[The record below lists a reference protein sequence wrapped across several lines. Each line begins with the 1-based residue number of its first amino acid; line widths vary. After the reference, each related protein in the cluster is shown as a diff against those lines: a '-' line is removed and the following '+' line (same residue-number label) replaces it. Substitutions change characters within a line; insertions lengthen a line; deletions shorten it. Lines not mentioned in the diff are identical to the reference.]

1 MGDYNALYL
10 TDVNII
16 DNLGRYGAGVV
27 IAEHAQ
33 AVLDGCVV
41 AGNRLTGELKDSE
54 RQIMGGG
61 VYCAGSLEL
70 RGATQISGNRADEAQ
85 NDLWLDEAAE
95 LSVGEAGLDEQ
106 ARIGVSGTAGQQVLR
121 AYSDDF
127 SKNFLSNDPTL
138 CISAAQENG
147 FTELSLQE
155 AVYMLTLELGEAGE
169 PVTLEVAQGQSL
181 QELNVNAPQRDGAEF
196 AGWYTEDETAVDP
209 AQPLRLT
216 QDTVLHAVWTKTEE
230 PEVDAA
236 AQTALGDDRE
246 APLTRVQAVQ
256 LVYRLAKQ
264 AGLAEQE
271 AQSEAPELP
280 EAILALEEAAQQAFA
295 WALDAGLVSEAA
307 CEQPE
312 EELTQ
317 KEIQALLA
325 ALWQMQEDD

>member
-1 MGDYNALYL
+1 
-10 TDVNII
+10 
-16 DNLGRYGAGVV
+16 
-27 IAEHAQ
+27 
-33 AVLDGCVV
+33 
-41 AGNRLTGELKDSE
+41 
-54 RQIMGGG
+54 
-61 VYCAGSLEL
+61 
-70 RGATQISGNRADEAQ
+70 
-85 NDLWLDEAAE
+85 
-95 LSVGEAGLDEQ
+95 
-106 ARIGVSGTAGQQVLR
+106 
-121 AYSDDF
+121 
-127 SKNFLSNDPTL
+127 
-138 CISAAQENG
+138 
-147 FTELSLQE
+147 
-155 AVYMLTLELGEAGE
+155 MLTLELGEAGE